1 MKGVCSS
8 LPIQLIGINKFQ
20 TLSKI
25 NELTLISLKYRDNK
39 IYWCILKNDEPIFM
53 SYSEIKDI
61 KISDDY
67 SDLIVIGYRAKEIAA
82 NIKVKKFIEKDGVSI
97 QDLLEYSRKI
107 ESIDKFPPKP
117 LYLSPGQ
124 SLFSKYQGPKI
135 IDNPLDAR

>member
-53 SYSEIKDI
+53 SYSEIKEI
-61 KISDDY
+61 IISDDY
-67 SDLIVIGYRAKEIAA
+67 SDLIGIGYRAKEIAA
-82 NIKVKKFIEKDGVSI
+82 HIKIKKFIEKDGVSI

-124 SLFSKYQGPKI
+124 SLFSKYQGPNI
-135 IDNPLDAR
+135 LDNPLNAR